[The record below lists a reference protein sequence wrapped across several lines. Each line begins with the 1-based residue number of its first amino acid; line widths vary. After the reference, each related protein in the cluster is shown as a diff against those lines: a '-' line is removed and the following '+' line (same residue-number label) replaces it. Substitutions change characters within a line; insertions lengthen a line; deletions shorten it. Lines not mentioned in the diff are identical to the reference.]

1 MVAACIS
8 CVYIVCW
15 DISQIKSIDIHWTPT
30 MCKALCLGASQYEF
44 YPKPC
49 QWLAV
54 WFWASPLILVC
65 LISLTCKVGV
75 TIVPAY
81 LPHRGVVRIHV
92 VTYGALNLSEEV
104 WHKHILFFNVLR
116 VCGDWRAKEFHI
128 QATAATVTR
137 PSGANGT
144 HTKAQLR
151 LCHHPLCDLAWIEI
165 FCSKNLGNVSTDH
178 QQLQTV
184 LNSTVHLQRSLSFVA
199 WTHTG
204 TLSFV
209 DSGVLSCLRL
219 VYLGGIKL
227 RNRMDLIVVKGK
239 GFDWFL

>member
-1 MVAACIS
+1 MVAACYFL
-8 CVYIVCW
+8 CVYCMLRY
-15 DISQIKSIDIHWTPT
+15 KSNKIHRYSVNTYYVQST
-30 MCKALCLGASQYEF
+30 VLGASQYEF
-44 YPKPC
+44 YPTPC

-104 WHKHILFFNVLR
+104 WHKHILFFNVLPC
-116 VCGDWRAKEFHI
+116 VWRLEGKGIPH
-128 QATAATVTR
+128 
-137 PSGANGT
+137 
-144 HTKAQLR
+144 
-151 LCHHPLCDLAWIEI
+151 
-165 FCSKNLGNVSTDH
+165 LGNSGHSHSPKRSQWNTH
-178 QQLQTV
+178 QGTV
-184 LNSTVHLQRSLSFVA
+184 R
-199 WTHTG
+199 
-204 TLSFV
+204 TLSSSSLWPCLNRNLLFKEPWKCFYR
-209 DSGVLSCLRL
+209 SSTATNSLQFYCTFAEKPFFRCLNAHWNLVLCWFWSVKLPTFGL
-219 VYLGGIKL
+219 LGGIKL